1 MKHIVRVTETFDKL
15 IVVEADTEKEA
26 LDKCWN
32 AVPVFFNYLEDEG
45 SLYFEIDNDPE
56 DKTDVLKYE
65 EFYQHLN

>member
-45 SLYFEIDNDPE
+45 SLYFEIDN
-56 DKTDVLKYE
+56 
-65 EFYQHLN
+65 NA

>member
-32 AVPVFFNYLEDEG
+32 VVPVFFNYLEDEG
-45 SLYFEIDNDPE
+45 SLYFEIDNNAE
-56 DKTDVLKYE
+56 DRIDVLMYE
-65 EFYQHLN
+65 KFYQHLN

>member
-45 SLYFEIDNDPE
+45 SLYFEIDNDAE
-56 DKTDVLKYE
+56 DRVDVLKYE
-65 EFYQHLN
+65 KFYQHLN

>member
-1 MKHIVRVTETFDKL
+1 MTETFDKL
-15 IVVEADTEKEA
+15 IVVEADTEEEA
-26 LDKCWN
+26 LNKCWN

-65 EFYQHLN
+65 EFYQHLNLKNA

>member
-45 SLYFEIDNDPE
+45 SLYFEIDNNAE
-56 DKTDVLKYE
+56 DRIDEKKKKK
-65 EFYQHLN
+65 FYQHLN